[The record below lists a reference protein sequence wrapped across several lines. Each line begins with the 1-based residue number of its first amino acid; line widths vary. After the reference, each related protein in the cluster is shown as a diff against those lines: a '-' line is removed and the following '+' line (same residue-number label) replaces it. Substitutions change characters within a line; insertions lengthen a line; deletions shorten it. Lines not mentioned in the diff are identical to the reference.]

1 MFQKT
6 KEGAASLIIWPWKS
20 KGITSATF
28 YLPENL
34 LGLAQ
39 FKRRGLLSISELKG
53 QQNCAVVSNLVPMF
67 TSVVLGGIHICGWH
81 QERGNFFFFGSLL
94 AILAQCLSCF
104 VLLLTPHPVSPCPEP
119 LPTSLA
125 AKLESHPVKEL
136 AVALLGMTPPRSAL
150 QTQRNESLMLE
161 FYVLFDKIFQGRKV
175 LRVLLKLQWA
185 GGLLLSC
192 LYYGVFHR
200 REVDRKGLASTCMSV
215 YL

>member
-1 MFQKT
+1 MWL
-6 KEGAASLIIWPWKS
+6 ASR
-20 KGITSATF
+20 
-28 YLPENL
+28 
-34 LGLAQ
+34 
-39 FKRRGLLSISELKG
+39 KRQL
-53 QQNCAVVSNLVPMF
+53 
-67 TSVVLGGIHICGWH
+67 
-81 QERGNFFFFGSLL
+81 FFFWFSSCY
-94 AILAQCLSCF
+94 LAQCLSCF

-119 LPTSLA
+119 LPTSPA

-200 REVDRKGLASTCMSV
+200 READRKGLASTCMSV